1 LYKSLFTIGIVC
13 HIFLLKKEGGIH
25 SVGQMD
31 QNPQWVKIYK
41 YFGNTLQ

>member
-13 HIFLLKKEGGIH
+13 HIFLFKKEGGIH